1 MATINLD
8 TSSRLDIIAR
18 RSDTFDLTIDFNTS
32 LADYAYGDWKLQV
45 RDADTNDSTTAGDI
59 TINVSATEG
68 VLPGTSGFIVS
79 GEELRIIITSS
90 DMNIASGVYVYDLQ
104 TTDAGTG
111 VKTWLNGY
119 FKVVEDITI

>member
-32 LADYAYGDWKLQV
+32 LADYAHEDWKLQV

-59 TINVSATEG
+59 TINVAGTAG

-90 DMNIASGVYVYDLQ
+90 EMNIASGVYVYDLQ
-104 TTDAGTG
+104 TTDASTG